1 MSPELAALFAEYQ
14 SRHPEVSLHITLTES
29 EVDLLGGGFDCG
41 IVADTMISSLS
52 VVSRALAHAP
62 LVAVAS
68 PGYLLAMTAPQ
79 QPADLAAHRIV
90 GVATGA
96 KTCRWVA
103 RTAPWTLHVEPRV
116 VNSALM
122 QRQLALAG
130 GGIALLPEFAV
141 ASDLRS
147 GALKRV
153 LADYRLVSDGVAVS
167 LVYPGREFLPGK
179 VRAFVDLA
187 AERFRL
193 PSVSMLR
200 AVAARPDMTVAT
212 AAAA

>member
-1 MSPELAALFAEYQ
+1 
-14 SRHPEVSLHITLTES
+14 
-29 EVDLLGGGFDCG
+29 
-41 IVADTMISSLS
+41 
-52 VVSRALAHAP
+52 
-62 LVAVAS
+62 
-68 PGYLLAMTAPQ
+68 MTAPQ
-79 QPADLAAHRIV
+79 QPADLAAHRSS
-90 GVATGA
+90 AS
-96 KTCRWVA
+96 RQA
-103 RTAPWTLHVEPRV
+103 RRRAGGLPGRHRGRSTSSRV
-116 VNSALM
+116 TVNSALM